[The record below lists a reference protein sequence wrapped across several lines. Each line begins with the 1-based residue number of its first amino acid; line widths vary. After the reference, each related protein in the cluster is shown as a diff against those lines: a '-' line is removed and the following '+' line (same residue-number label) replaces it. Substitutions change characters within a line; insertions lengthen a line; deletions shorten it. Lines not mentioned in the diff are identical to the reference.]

1 MKKYILY
8 IVAIMLVICMAAFPC
23 AATEMSS
30 EVVVDTTEETV
41 TETVVETSGQVGA
54 ETSEMGT
61 EMILDSEA
69 ASEII
74 DVLENA
80 DSKAQAILSI
90 AERLGISAEEAEA
103 IVNSIIEVGD
113 KYLGQSQW
121 WIGFKKDIQDNMS
134 FWVTVIVCIV
144 AVLAIV
150 GGAFI
155 LLAKTNPTMNK
166 AMFGMNEFLKNAQES
181 EQANSQTLGE
191 MRQIVVD
198 AAAKEE
204 LYEKIIVEKDNAL
217 LALSEQIKALESSAE
232 KERKN
237 MLLAESYNLQ
247 ILKLICSRTSL
258 PLADKA
264 AIDLWYSRAM
274 ESLKSEMS
282 AEDIKKIENVAV
294 VLNNASEGEQNG

>member
-23 AATEMSS
+23 AATETSS

-41 TETVVETSGQVGA
+41 TETVVETSGQVG
-54 ETSEMGT
+54 EDTSEMVT

-103 IVNSIIEVGD
+103 IVNSIIDVGD
-113 KYLGQSQW
+113 KYLGQSQL

-166 AMFGMNEFLKNAQES
+166 AMLGMDAFLKSARKS
-181 EQANSQTLGE
+181 EKANSQTLGE
-191 MRQIVVD
+191 MRQIVAD

-217 LALSEQIKALESSAE
+217 LALSEQIKALEGSAE

-294 VLNNASEGEQNG
+294 TLDNVGEQNG

>member
-8 IVAIMLVICMAAFPC
+8 IVAIMLVVCLAALPC
-23 AATEMSS
+23 AATEISS

-103 IVNSIIEVGD
+103 IVNSIIDVGD

-166 AMFGMNEFLKNAQES
+166 AMLGMDEFLKNAQKS

-191 MRQIVVD
+191 MRQIVAD

-204 LYEKIIVEKDNAL
+204 IYEKIISEKENAL

-294 VLNNASEGEQNG
+294 TLENVGEQNG